1 MAKCYHIN
9 TTRWSNT
16 CYVRTSKISSGRLF
30 LVAASP
36 YASKYGG
43 LRINSTNPAHKKHI
57 ASRKCKTCI
66 PPENL
71 SLHVL
76 SRKQNGK
83 ATIDGMA
90 ERVWITGKC
99 MCSYLAPELS
109 SGFQTN
115 CKREISSNHTLC
127 RVSWTQKFRWRTETI
142 ANAGSPQGTTISIAG
157 KSLGWN
163 ETKWLRAVTSVW
175 LYILYVYI
183 CLRQKQRDIANY
195 ENVIQLEVRFI
206 DPVSWR
212 MPRPRDQHAVYLFAH
227 WWKTCLWD

>member
-115 CKREISSNHTLC
+115 CKREICSNHTLC
-127 RVSWTQKFRWRTETI
+127 RVSWHKSF
-142 ANAGSPQGTTISIAG
+142 AGEQRRSQMRGAPKELQYQSPVRAWAGMKRNGCALWLPFDFIFYMSIYAYG
-157 KSLGWN
+157 RNN
-163 ETKWLRAVTSVW
+163 ETLQTTKTLSNW
-175 LYILYVYI
+175 
-183 CLRQKQRDIANY
+183 K
-195 ENVIQLEVRFI
+195 F
-206 DPVSWR
+206 VS
-212 MPRPRDQHAVYLFAH
+212 
-227 WWKTCLWD
+227 